1 MPRAGLT
8 SATTYSASLILP
20 PHSVP
25 LTLPCRQVPI
35 GDNLLNRLET
45 VNYDPFALYP
55 EFIRNRN
62 LAFIGDVGNGK
73 SASMKTFL
81 ERMLLLPER
90 LGHDAETGHPITRR
104 RRAVIIDRKGEYKRL
119 AEQFDCQPA
128 VLGHGKCINPFDAR
142 LSEQQQLAVLE
153 SFLRLLLDRVLTP
166 FEVKCLEGAYNH
178 ARQRWTAALR
188 EPPPPGQTRREHFL
202 LVDVRHAL
210 MQLPEDF
217 VRDSL
222 HSRLEVDHTASELAF
237 ALDQL
242 LTGSQRGMFDGPT
255 TDALDWRGQ
264 VVDIVVHP
272 DYLTGNRH
280 LIYQLMV
287 VCVAVWLD
295 QAWQAVDANERVDF
309 FVCDEVWDHVKV
321 RQFAEQLQECTKL
334 GRSRGLCVL
343 IAFHGPTDFR
353 SAGDHGQ
360 AQVEMA
366 ERLLKDIDSFFLFR
380 MSEDDALLLRGIV
393 RLTDDDIE
401 TIQTMEPHQ
410 FLLVLGSGSSRRRF
424 LVLHRITEAEREM
437 VDTDRL
443 DLA

>member
-1 MPRAGLT
+1 MARAGLT
-8 SATTYSASLILP
+8 SGTTFSASLLLP

-25 LTLPCRQVPI
+25 GALPCQQVPI

-45 VNYDPFALYP
+45 VHYDPFELYP
-55 EFIRNRN
+55 GFIRNRN

-90 LGHDAETGHPITRR
+90 LGTDPQSGRPISRK

-119 AEQFDCQPA
+119 TEFFGCRPA
-128 VLGHGKCINPFDAR
+128 VLGHGQCINPFDAR
-142 LSEQQQLAVLE
+142 LSEQQQLSVLE
-153 SFLRLLLDRVLTP
+153 SFLRLLLDRALSP
-166 FEVKCLEGAYNH
+166 FELKCVEGAYSQ
-178 ARQRWTAALR
+178 ARRLWKLSQQTL
-188 EPPPPGQTRREHFL
+188 PPPGQERRDHFL
-202 LVDVRHAL
+202 LIDVRHAL
-210 MQLPEDF
+210 MRLSDAF
-217 VRDSL
+217 VEDSL
-222 HSRLEVDHTASELAF
+222 HTRQEVDHTASELAF

-255 TDALDWRGQ
+255 TSALDWRGQ

-280 LIYQLMV
+280 LVYQLMV

-295 QAWQAVDANERVDF
+295 QAWQAVDPTDRVDF
-309 FVCDEVWDHVKV
+309 FVCDEVWDLVKV
-321 RQFAEQLQECTKL
+321 RQFAQQLQESTKL

-353 SAGDHGQ
+353 SAGNHGD

-366 ERLLKDIDSFFLFR
+366 ERLLKDMDSFFLFR
-380 MSEDDALLLRGIV
+380 MSEDDAKLLRGIV
-393 RLTDDDIE
+393 RLTDEDIE
-401 TIQTMEPHQ
+401 TIQNLEPHQ

-424 LVLHRITEAEREM
+424 LVLHRINALELDM

-443 DLA
+443 DAV

>member
-1 MPRAGLT
+1 LPRAGLT
-8 SATTYSASLILP
+8 SGTTYSASFILP
-20 PHSVP
+20 PHTVP
-25 LTLPCRQVPI
+25 SSLPCLQVPI

-45 VNYDPFALYP
+45 VNYDPFELYP
-55 EFIRNRN
+55 SFIRNRN

-90 LGHDAETGHPITRR
+90 VGLDPDSGQWMTRK

-119 AEQFDCQPA
+119 TAQFGCRPV
-128 VLGHGKCINPFDAR
+128 VLGHGECINPFDSR

-153 SFLRLLLDRVLTP
+153 SFLRLLLDRPLSP
-166 FEVKCLEGAYNH
+166 FEMKCVESAYDQARGA
-178 ARQRWTAALR
+178 WTASRTML
-188 EPPPPGQTRREHFL
+188 PPPGQVRQEHFL
-202 LVDVRHAL
+202 LANVRHAL
-210 MQLPEDF
+210 MHLSDEF
-217 VRDSL
+217 VVESL
-222 HSRLEVDHTASELAF
+222 HTRQEVDHTASELAF

-255 TDALDWRGQ
+255 TTALDWQGQ

-295 QAWQAVDANERVDF
+295 QAWQAVDAAKRVDF
-309 FVCDEVWDHVKV
+309 FVCDEVWDLVKV
-321 RQFAEQLQECTKL
+321 RQFAEQLQESTKL

-353 SAGDHGQ
+353 SAGNLGE

-366 ERLLKDIDSFFLFR
+366 ERLLKDMDSFFLFR
-380 MSEDDALLLRGIV
+380 MSEDDAKLLRGIV
-393 RLTDDDIE
+393 KLTDEDID
-401 TIQTMEPHQ
+401 TIENLEPHQ

-424 LVLHRITEAEREM
+424 LVLHRINEVEKLM

-443 DLA
+443 DA

>member
-1 MPRAGLT
+1 
-8 SATTYSASLILP
+8 
-20 PHSVP
+20 
-25 LTLPCRQVPI
+25 
-35 GDNLLNRLET
+35 LET

-55 EFIRNRN
+55 GFIRNRN

-90 LGHDAETGHPITRR
+90 VGIDPGTSRWVTRK

-119 AEQFDCQPA
+119 TAQFGCRPV
-128 VLGHGKCINPFDAR
+128 VLGHGECINPFDSR
-142 LSEQQQLAVLE
+142 LSDQQQLAVLE
-153 SFLRLLLDRVLTP
+153 SFLRLLLDRSLSP
-166 FEVKCLEGAYNH
+166 FELKCVEAAYGQ
-178 ARQRWTAALR
+178 ARQAWTLSRSMETSPSDA
-188 EPPPPGQTRREHFL
+188 PHQHFL
-202 LVDVRHAL
+202 LSHVRHAL
-210 MQLPEDF
+210 MRLSDEF
-217 VRDSL
+217 VQDSL
-222 HSRLEVDHTASELAF
+222 HSRQEVDHTASELAF

-255 TDALDWRGQ
+255 TAALDWRGQ
-264 VVDIVVHP
+264 IVDIVVHP

-295 QAWQAVDANERVDF
+295 QAWQAVDPVERVDF
-309 FVCDEVWDHVKV
+309 FVCDEVWDLVKV
-321 RQFAEQLQECTKL
+321 RQFAEQLQESTKL

-353 SAGDHGQ
+353 SAGNVGE

-366 ERLLKDIDSFFLFR
+366 ERLLKDMDSFFLFR
-380 MSEDDALLLRGIV
+380 MSEDDAKLLRGIV
-393 RLTDDDIE
+393 KLTDEDID
-401 TIQTMEPHQ
+401 TIENLEPHQ

-424 LVLHRITEAEREM
+424 LVLHRINEVEKLM

-443 DLA
+443 EGA